1 MKNAEKSAADMYA
14 EKLGFKDYMTFG
26 FGDVAINFTFA
37 SLGMF
42 VVYFYTDVAEIA
54 AGIVG
59 TLMLFSRAFDGVIDM
74 VVGGLV
80 DKTHS
85 RWGKTRPWLL
95 FGCLPFAILTVALF
109 AVQPNWSTTTKV
121 IYAFVSYNLL
131 MVAFSSIAIPYGT
144 LNSLVTRDQ
153 HQREKFNVFRMFE
166 AQIGV
171 LIVTNLTMPMVKAF
185 GNKQSSW
192 VATYAILSAV
202 SVILL
207 LIVFKTQKE
216 RVQETKKVNIP
227 LKQALRA
234 IAHNDLWWI
243 ATIFFIVYSIGYAL
257 NQGTTIYYAK
267 YILHNSSY
275 VGILTVAYLVPV
287 LVCFLF
293 MTPILKKYGKTK
305 SMIVGSIIS
314 IVGYLFTLIDP
325 SSFTI
330 VMLAQVIKGIG
341 QAPLLGS
348 VWALFPDTIE
358 YGEWKTHT
366 RVESLLYSGGSL
378 GQKVGVGLGTAITG
392 WVLAWG
398 HYSETTVAQPQS
410 AITAIYA
417 LFIYIPI
424 LIFIIQLIFLYFY
437 KMDKIYPRVM
447 ADLRVRKSQ
456 VTKKE
461 Q

>member
-1 MKNAEKSAADMYA
+1 
-14 EKLGFKDYMTFG
+14 
-26 FGDVAINFTFA
+26 
-37 SLGMF
+37 
-42 VVYFYTDVAEIA
+42 
-54 AGIVG
+54 
-59 TLMLFSRAFDGVIDM
+59 
-74 VVGGLV
+74 
-80 DKTHS
+80 
-85 RWGKTRPWLL
+85 
-95 FGCLPFAILTVALF
+95 
-109 AVQPNWSTTTKV
+109 
-121 IYAFVSYNLL
+121 

-216 RVQETKKVNIP
+216 HVQETKKVNIP

-293 MTPILKKYGKTK
+293 ITPILKKYGKTK

-437 KMDKIYPRVM
+437 KMDKVYPRVM
-447 ADLRVRKSQ
+447 ADLRVRKNQ
-456 VTKKE
+456 ATKKE

>member
-1 MKNAEKSAADMYA
+1 MDNTAKSAADKYA

-42 VVYFYTDVAEIA
+42 VVYFYTDVAGIA
-54 AGIVG
+54 AGVVG

-74 VVGGLV
+74 VVGGFV

-109 AVQPNWSTTTKV
+109 AVQPTWSNTTKI
-121 IYAFVSYNLL
+121 IYAFVSYNIL
-131 MVAFSSIAIPYGT
+131 MIAFSSIAIPYGT

-192 VATYAILSAV
+192 VATYAILSAI

-207 LIVFKTQKE
+207 LIVFKTQRE
-216 RVQETKKVNIP
+216 RVHETAKVSIP
-227 LKQALRA
+227 LKESLKA
-234 IAHNDLWWI
+234 IMHNDCWWI
-243 ATIFFIVYSIGYAL
+243 ATIFFIIYSVGYAL

-267 YILHNSSY
+267 YILHNNSY
-275 VGILTVAYLVPV
+275 VGVLTIAYLVPV

-305 SMIVGSIIS
+305 SMVVGSIIS
-314 IVGYLFTLIDP
+314 IVGYLFTLINP
-325 SSFTI
+325 SSFAV
-330 VMLAQVIKGIG
+330 VMVAQIIKGVG

-398 HYSETTVAQPQS
+398 HYNGAAAVQSSS
-410 AITAIYA
+410 AINAIYA

-424 LIFIIQLIFLYFY
+424 IIFVLQLILLHFY
-437 KMDKIYPRVM
+437 KMDKIYPKVM
-447 ADLRVRKSQ
+447 ADLRAR
-456 VTKKE
+456 KE
-461 Q
+461 QAKN

>member
-1 MKNAEKSAADMYA
+1 MDNVEKSSADKYA

-42 VVYFYTDVAEIA
+42 VVYFYTDVAGIA
-54 AGIVG
+54 AGVVG
-59 TLMLFSRAFDGVIDM
+59 TLMLFSRAFDGIIDM
-74 VVGGLV
+74 VVGGFV

-85 RWGKTRPWLL
+85 KWGKTRPWLL

-109 AVQPNWSTTTKV
+109 AVQPTWSSTTKI
-121 IYAFVSYNLL
+121 IYAFVSYNVL
-131 MVAFSSIAIPYGT
+131 MIAFSSIAIPYGT

-192 VATYAILSAV
+192 VATYAILSAI

-207 LIVFKTQKE
+207 LIVFKTQRE
-216 RVQETKKVNIP
+216 RVHEAAKVTIP
-227 LKQALRA
+227 LKQSLKA
-234 IAHNDLWWI
+234 IAHNDCWWI
-243 ATIFFIVYSIGYAL
+243 ATIFFIIYSIGYAL

-267 YILHNSSY
+267 YILHNNSL
-275 VGILTVAYLVPV
+275 VGILTIAYLAPV

-305 SMIVGSIIS
+305 SMFVGSIIS

-325 SSFTI
+325 SSFAI
-330 VMLAQVIKGIG
+330 VMIAQIIKGIG

-348 VWALFPDTIE
+348 VWAMFPDTIE

-398 HYSETTVAQPQS
+398 HYNGTAAVQSQS

-417 LFIYIPI
+417 LFIYIPVIVFI
-424 LIFIIQLIFLYFY
+424 LQLILLHFY
-437 KMDKIYPRVM
+437 KMDKIYPKVM
-447 ADLRVRKSQ
+447 ADLHARKAQ
-456 VTKKE
+456 AGN
-461 Q
+461 